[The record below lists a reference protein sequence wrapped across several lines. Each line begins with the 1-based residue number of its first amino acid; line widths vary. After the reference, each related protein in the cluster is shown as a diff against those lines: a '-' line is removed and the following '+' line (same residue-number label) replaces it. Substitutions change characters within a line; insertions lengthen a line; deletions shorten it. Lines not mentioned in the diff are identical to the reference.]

1 MTISLTVMILE
12 GTGDMQ
18 YVLPLMITVMSAKF
32 VGDFLIEGLYDLHI
46 ESRHLSYLS
55 EDENV
60 SHIDRLH
67 DVTVKEIMTKD
78 VKFMEELVTVG
89 FAYDLLNSTTHQ
101 CFPIVENSDNRV
113 LCGTI
118 ARRVVCS
125 LIKHKAFSTVIPDTP
140 LVKFASPLISWETIE
155 RVYPHYPKI
164 SDLRVSE
171 KEREL
176 VLDLRP
182 YIDVC
187 AYTLNEQATVQ
198 RTYRMFRTLG
208 LRHLI
213 IVDRSNRLKGIVTRA
228 NLTDNHVASSRAA
241 HSFEL
246 AAHILR
252 RRDEMLGNIPSPR
265 INGIANGYQR
275 LS

>member
-32 VGDFLIEGLYDLHI
+32 VGDFFIEGLYDLHI

-60 SHIDRLH
+60 SHISRLH
-67 DVTVKEIMTKD
+67 DVTVKEIMSRD
-78 VKFMEELVTVG
+78 VKSMEEIVSVG
-89 FAYDLLNSTTHQ
+89 CAYDLLISTRHQ
-101 CFPIVENSDNRV
+101 CFPIVENSDNR
-113 LCGTI
+113 LFYGTI
-118 ARRVVCS
+118 SRRVICS
-125 LIKHKAFSTVIPDTP
+125 LIKHKSFCTTAPETQPA
-140 LVKFASPLISWETIE
+140 KFASPLLSWEIIE
-155 RVYPHYPKI
+155 RAYPHYPKI

-171 KEREL
+171 KERTL
-176 VLDLRP
+176 FLDLRP
-182 YIDVC
+182 YIDVS
-187 AYTLNEQATVQ
+187 AYTLSEQATVQ

-213 IVDRSNRLKGIVTRA
+213 VVDRNNRLKGIVTRA
-228 NLTDNHVASSRAA
+228 NLTDNHVGSSRGSR
-241 HSFEL
+241 SFEL

-252 RRDEMLGNIPSPR
+252 RRNEMLGSVPSPR
-265 INGIANGYQR
+265 INGIEHGYQR
-275 LS
+275 FS